1 MDMSKF
7 SDDGPDSK
15 QPDVASRPEVQYLLV
30 GTLIGAI
37 LLLIVL
43 SVVTT
48 L

>member
-1 MDMSKF
+1 MTKF
-7 SDDGPDSK
+7 SDDGPSQPKPDSLG
-15 QPDVASRPEVQYLLV
+15 RPEVQYVLV

>member
-1 MDMSKF
+1 MSKF
-7 SDDGPDSK
+7 SNESPEDK
-15 QPDVASRPEVQYLLV
+15 QAEAVSRPEVQYVLV

-37 LLLIVL
+37 LLLIAL

>member
-1 MDMSKF
+1 MAMPKF
-7 SDDGPDSK
+7 SDDGPDDS
-15 QPDVASRPEVQYLLV
+15 QAELTARPEVQYVLV
-30 GTLIGAI
+30 GTLVGAI